1 MNIKKLKKAAQS
13 HGTPL
18 YVYDLSVIDR
28 QLEKLKVA
36 FNKIN
41 NYQIHFAAKALSNIS
56 ILKYI
61 NSLGLGL
68 DAVSIEEVKIYKP
81 HPKVYDLPIEKYKIK
96 KNEVVFLSANT
107 WDVSGAGNYG
117 YQSIWVNR
125 NNNIF
130 DNLDY
135 KPNNQIK
142 SLSELINL
150 I

>member
-13 HGTPL
+13 YGTPL

-68 DAVSIEEVKIYKP
+68 DAVSIEEVKIGIKCGFKKEEILFTP
-81 HPKVYDLPIEKYKIK
+81 NGVNFSEIKEAVSLGVKI
-96 KNEVVFLSANT
+96 
-107 WDVSGAGNYG
+107 
-117 YQSIWVNR
+117 
-125 NNNIF
+125 
-130 DNLDY
+130 NLDR
-135 KPNNQIK
+135 K
-142 SLSELINL
+142 STRLNSSHQ
-150 I
+150 

>member
-1 MNIKKLKKAAQS
+1 MYMDIKKLKKAAQIYD
-13 HGTPL
+13 TPL

-28 QLEKLKVA
+28 QLKKFKVA

-68 DAVSIEEVKIYKP
+68 DAVSIEEVKIGIKCGFKKEEILFTP
-81 HPKVYDLPIEKYKIK
+81 NGVNFSEIKEAVSLGVKI
-96 KNEVVFLSANT
+96 
-107 WDVSGAGNYG
+107 
-117 YQSIWVNR
+117 
-125 NNNIF
+125 
-130 DNLDY
+130 NLDSIESLKDFSNSY
-135 KPNNQIK
+135 PNQPVSIRINPGVYL
-142 SLSELINL
+142 SLIH

>member
-13 HGTPL
+13 YGTPL

-68 DAVSIEEVKIYKP
+68 DAVSIEEVKIGIKCGFKKEEILSILFSDSC
-81 HPKVYDLPIEKYKIK
+81 PKVGTPFSIPMTNPSNRTSIFLPI
-96 KNEVVFLSANT
+96 S
-107 WDVSGAGNYG
+107 
-117 YQSIWVNR
+117 
-125 NNNIF
+125 
-130 DNLDY
+130 
-135 KPNNQIK
+135 
-142 SLSELINL
+142 
-150 I
+150 